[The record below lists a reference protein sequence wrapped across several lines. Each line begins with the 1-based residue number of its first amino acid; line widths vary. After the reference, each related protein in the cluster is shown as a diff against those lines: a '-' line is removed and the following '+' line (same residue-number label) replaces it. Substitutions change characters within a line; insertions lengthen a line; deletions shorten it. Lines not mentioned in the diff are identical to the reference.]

1 MAGTYRGRR
10 MGGQLVFFNV
20 TVRATLPLN
29 YYSLLSHSSSNS
41 TTVRILLP
49 IIFMV
54 GEWQRKDWICVGW
67 KRSARWEVLW
77 WPVGSYENLNEENR
91 TWDTY
96 LQLSFYFTLRCFLHN
111 INQSWETFT
120 WCLTSKFVF
129 LLLLFSIYSQLA
141 MHLLHNIF

>member
-1 MAGTYRGRR
+1 MAGIYRGRR

-54 GEWQRKDWICVGW
+54 GEWQRKD
-67 KRSARWEVLW
+67 
-77 WPVGSYENLNEENR
+77 
-91 TWDTY
+91 
-96 LQLSFYFTLRCFLHN
+96 
-111 INQSWETFT
+111 
-120 WCLTSKFVF
+120 
-129 LLLLFSIYSQLA
+129 
-141 MHLLHNIF
+141 

>member
-54 GEWQRKDWICVGW
+54 GEWQRKD
-67 KRSARWEVLW
+67 
-77 WPVGSYENLNEENR
+77 
-91 TWDTY
+91 
-96 LQLSFYFTLRCFLHN
+96 
-111 INQSWETFT
+111 
-120 WCLTSKFVF
+120 
-129 LLLLFSIYSQLA
+129 
-141 MHLLHNIF
+141 